1 MIELFLKGGPI
12 MWPILVASI
21 VALTVALER
30 ALFLLLESSR
40 RNPRQVRDMIVWVE
54 RGDIPAAIQIG
65 ANSADFVARAI
76 VEALK

>member
-1 MIELFLKGGPI
+1 

-40 RNPRQVRDMIVWVE
+40 RNPR
-54 RGDIPAAIQIG
+54 
-65 ANSADFVARAI
+65 
-76 VEALK
+76 